1 MWRQHPLLGVRI
13 VFAMTVTLELKPE
26 LEERIVAEANAQGLS
41 VEDYIQQELE
51 AKVRIPEPPEQ
62 MQSEEWLR
70 RFNEWV
76 NSHDYI
82 KAPPLSDEAISRDS
96 IYRERED
103 KQL

>member
-1 MWRQHPLLGVRI
+1 
-13 VFAMTVTLELKPE
+13 MTVTLELKPE
-26 LEERIVAEANAQGLS
+26 VEERIIAEAKARGLS

-51 AKVRIPEPPEQ
+51 AKVRTPERPEQ
-62 MQSEEWLR
+62 MPYEEWLR

-82 KAPPLSDEAISRDS
+82 KAPPLSDEAISRET